1 MKYARIVMVISLLAA
16 ANAAIAGG
24 QYAERGDLAPY
35 FGLSVG
41 VLRYQDRGASTFSPS
56 VVLARVGLPITSY
69 LGFEARLGT
78 GLSSDDLRGY
88 SVSVGSLGGA
98 YLKGLLPVT
107 PMFSLYG
114 VAGIGSITLNRN
126 FGDGDT
132 TKTGLSFGFGG
143 DVRLVRSLLLNF
155 EWTHYPNGTDFG
167 YTFNSNLLTAGGSW
181 RF

>member
-1 MKYARIVMVISLLAA
+1 MKYARIVIAISLLAA
-16 ANAAIAGG
+16 ASAAIAGG
-24 QYAERGDLAPY
+24 QYAQRGDLAPY
-35 FGLSVG
+35 FGLDVG
-41 VLRYQDRGASTFSPS
+41 VLHYNDHGTSAFNPS

-78 GLSSDDLRGY
+78 GLSNDDRRGN
-88 SVSVGSLGGA
+88 SVGVGTLGGG

-155 EWTHYPNGTDFG
+155 EWTHYPNGTDYG
-167 YTFNSNLLTAGGSW
+167 YSFNSNLLMAGGSW